1 LGQLIVRPTWVFIR
15 MYVIKR
21 GFMDGVEGF
30 ILSVLSSCYVFT
42 KYAKLWELTASK
54 KRSTV

>member
-1 LGQLIVRPTWVFIR
+1 